1 VGYTVESMKDFLIPF
16 IRRAWNER
24 VKFAK
29 YVIVGV
35 SSVAI
40 DISLLIVCADILSIN
55 PTVSV
60 VLSQAIV
67 LTFNFTLNK
76 KWSFGS
82 VGKAHQELVRY
93 LILAT
98 WNYVFSVSAMY
109 VGNEQWGIHHVA
121 VRVLSIACMVLWN
134 FALFRFWVYRERA
147 GEKE

>member
-1 VGYTVESMKDFLIPF
+1 MKQKILHVIAM
-16 IRRAWNER
+16 AWAER

-40 DISLLIVCADILSIN
+40 DLALLVVFVEWIQLN

-60 VLSQAIV
+60 IINQAIV
-67 LTFNFTLNK
+67 LGFNFTLNK

-82 VGKAHQELVRY
+82 KAPSHKELVRY

-98 WNYVFSVSAMY
+98 WNYAFSVGAMHL
-109 VGNEQWGIHHVA
+109 GNEILGLPYLL
-121 VRVLSIACMVLWN
+121 VRVASIACMVLWN
-134 FALFRFWVYRERA
+134 FALFRFWVYRER
-147 GEKE
+147 EEVKS